1 MRKNVSITSDPPV
14 KSSEMQLMKCSNLTV
29 AELKLAEREILR
41 RVQQVAF
48 QEVLVVLS
56 AAECSED
63 KSYSKR
69 VLRKAGTPINQ
80 LNSQLKERVGERVE
94 VDRLISRLFVATQSP
109 EIPFFVLQRTEKKSA
124 KIYNA
129 RAQPVLCSLNL

>member
-14 KSSEMQLMKCSNLTV
+14 KSSEMQLMKCGNLTV

-48 QEVLVVLS
+48 QEVIVVLS

-94 VDRLISRLFVATQSP
+94 VDRLIDHAYL
-109 EIPFFVLQRTEKKSA
+109 
-124 KIYNA
+124 
-129 RAQPVLCSLNL
+129 